1 MDTNIKIKIICS
13 KCAGVINGDTTN
25 SETGEFPCYC
35 GKDIK
40 KPKNNST
47 VYWRYQRTRLLYR
60 RVGHVNRE
68 TDGCREKEDKEIKD
82 TD

>member
-47 VYWRYQRTRLLYR
+47 VYWRAMTA
-60 RVGHVNRE
+60 
-68 TDGCREKEDKEIKD
+68 
-82 TD
+82 